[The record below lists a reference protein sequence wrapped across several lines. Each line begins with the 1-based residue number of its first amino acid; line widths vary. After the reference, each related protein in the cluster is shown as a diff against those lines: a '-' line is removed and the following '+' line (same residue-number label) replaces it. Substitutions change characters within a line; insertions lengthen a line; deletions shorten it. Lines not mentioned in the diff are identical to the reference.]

1 MADTTT
7 TNLLLTKPEVGASTD
22 TWGTKVNTD
31 LDLVDALFTAGG
43 TGTSVGLNVGAGK
56 TLAVA
61 GTLTATGTTNLTSP
75 AVTTSLTTP
84 STTFALVNTT
94 ATTVNLAGAA
104 TAVNIGAAT
113 GTATVNNTTLAAKA
127 ITASTTLGVTGATT
141 LSAALTYG
149 GVTLTNAVTGTGK
162 MVLDTSPTL
171 VTPALGTP
179 SALVGTNITGTATA
193 FTASNVTT
201 NANLT
206 GDITSV
212 GNATTL
218 TNAPVIAKVLTGYVS
233 GAGTVAATDSIL
245 QAIQK
250 LNGNDAT
257 NANLTGAVT
266 SVGNATS
273 LGSFTSAQLLGALT
287 DETGTGAA
295 VFATSPT
302 LVTPALGTPSAL
314 VGTNITGTATA
325 FTASNV
331 TTNANLTGAVTSVG
345 NAASLGSFTSL
356 QLLTALTDETG
367 TGAAVF
373 ATSPTLVT
381 PILGTPASGTVT
393 NLTGTA
399 SININ
404 GTVGA
409 TTATTGAFTSLTA
422 STTLGVTGVSTFAA
436 GTAALPGLTTTGDTN
451 TGIFFPAADTLG
463 FTTGGTER
471 MRIDSA
477 GNVGIGT
484 TPLVN
489 YTLDIAKSLTGATV
503 VATVGARGTI
513 QSDVTSGYR
522 GYYSNVG
529 TAVAAFTVGNL
540 SHFRAE
546 QSTFGAGS
554 AVTNQFGYE
563 ANSTL
568 TGATNNYGFISNIA
582 SGTNR
587 FNFYAAGTADNY
599 FAGKVG
605 IGGFS
610 ASSNNVVVTMA
621 LTGGVAFSAI
631 LSNGTI
637 NSDVTTQANYYHT
650 AVSTQ
655 ATAFTVADLRHYNAT
670 QSTIGAGSAITTQ
683 VGFAA
688 QSSLTGATNNY
699 GVYSN
704 IAAAANRY
712 NFYAAGTAINYFAG
726 VVQTNAATAIPA
738 GGTAGAGVTVSST
751 ANFGV
756 FFGSGAPTLSAAKG
770 SLYLRSDG
778 STVNDRMYV
787 NTNGSTTWTN
797 VVTSA

>member
-61 GTLTATGTTNLTSP
+61 GTLTATGTTSLTSP
-75 AVTTSLTTP
+75 AATTSITTP

-104 TAVNIGAAT
+104 TALNLGAAT

-149 GVTLTNAVTGTGK
+149 GITLTNAVTGTGK

-193 FTASNVTT
+193 FTASNVTTNANLTGGVTSVGNAATVVTNANLTGGVTSVGNAATVVT

-273 LGSFTSAQLLGALT
+273 LGSFTSLQLLGALT
-287 DETGTGAA
+287 DETGTGSA

-367 TGAAVF
+367 TGANVF

-381 PILGTPASGTVT
+381 PALGA
-393 NLTGTA
+393 A
-399 SININ
+399 
-404 GTVGA
+404 
-409 TTATTGAFTSLTA
+409 TATSI
-422 STTLGVTGVSTFAA
+422 VSS
-436 GTAALPGLTTTGDTN
+436 GTAASSFTVTSGSAVPLTITNVGTGNSFVVEDSASTDASP
-451 TGIFFPAADTLG
+451 FV
-463 FTTGGTER
+463 
-471 MRIDSA
+471 IDAA
-477 GNVGIGT
+477 GNVGAGLAPTTKLQVTGAGT
-484 TPLVN
+484 TAAFYTNSDASGSTVYLQSSGGAAGDGGQILFGASQGVFAGIKALLTNGTGPAGDLVFQTRTTSGN
-489 YTLDIAKSLTGATV
+489 VVERIRIEAGGNVGVGGTAGADTSFGVLGTFKTSAAISRV
-503 VATVGARGTI
+503 VRAFGTIPSATTTTARGF
-513 QSDVTSGYR
+513 
-522 GYYSNVG
+522 G
-529 TAVAAFTVGNL
+529 TDLSTEAAAFTLGSL
-540 SHFRAE
+540 QHFGAL
-546 QSTFGAGS
+546 QSTIGASS
-554 AVTNQFGYE
+554 AVTNQIGFLAE
-563 ANSTL
+563 SNL
-568 TGATNNYGFISNIA
+568 TGATNNYGFFSNIA

-587 FNFYAAGTADNY
+587 YNFYANGTADNY
-599 FAGKVG
+599 FAGSVG
-605 IGGFS
+605 IGS
-610 ASSNNVVVTMA
+610 TANA
-621 LTGGVAFSAI
+621 SAI
-631 LSNGTI
+631 LDAQSTTKGVRMPNMT
-637 NSDVTTQANYYHT
+637 TTQK
-650 AVSTQ
+650 
-655 ATAFTVADLRHYNAT
+655 NAIA
-670 QSTIGAGSAITTQ
+670 SPAAGLIVFDTTL
-683 VGFAA
+683 AKLA
-688 QSSLTGATNNY
+688 
-699 GVYSN
+699 VYS
-704 IAAAANRY
+704 
-712 NFYAAGTAINYFAG
+712 GTAW
-726 VVQTNAATAIPA
+726 QT
-738 GGTAGAGVTVSST
+738 
-751 ANFGV
+751 
-756 FFGSGAPTLSAAKG
+756 
-770 SLYLRSDG
+770 
-778 STVNDRMYV
+778 
-787 NTNGSTTWTN
+787 
-797 VVTSA
+797 VTSI